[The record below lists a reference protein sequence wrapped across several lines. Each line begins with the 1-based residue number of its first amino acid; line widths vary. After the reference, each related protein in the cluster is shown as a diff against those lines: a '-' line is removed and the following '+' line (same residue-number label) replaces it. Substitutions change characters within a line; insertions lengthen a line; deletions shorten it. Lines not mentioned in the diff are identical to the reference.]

1 MSTAVRQ
8 CPITAL
14 GFVTPSRPFT
24 GCLLPGEVLCV
35 YGFLPPA
42 RVLPGRKDPAI
53 RCLRLAGRSIREQV
67 RATARRVVVV
77 LCDQL
82 AARSRPS
89 AKPRR

>member
-35 YGFLPPA
+35 YGFLAPA
-42 RVLPGRKDPAI
+42 RVLPDRKDPAI
-53 RCLRLAGRSIREQV
+53 RCWRLAGF
-67 RATARRVVVV
+67 ARRRPV
-77 LCDQL
+77 
-82 AARSRPS
+82 ATARSRPV
-89 AKPRR
+89 RYGQ